1 MNVNR
6 LVIVTLVN
14 IIYSASH
21 IHQISSSIVALLE
34 CIEIGVCSSSNIL
47 TYYCHVY
54 ISQLLL
60 RSRLL
65 LIMIAC
71 ALLASTYQLRSIAQL
86 LQYIHPLISVVIT
99 RLRLS
104 LRMRHTQRM
113 SQSFFLEMIVEPRLT
128 LCAFFLQD
136 FLTFFLCIFF
146 MRHFFRG
153 FTRIVFSLMG
163 HFFQK
168 AESHSD

>member
-104 LRMRHTQRM
+104 LWMRHITQYAAGVTIFLRNDRRAM
-113 SQSFFLEMIVEPRLT
+113 FKALSILLTGFPDFLHATLLSQIHAHRLR
-128 LCAFFLQD
+128 LNAAFF
-136 FLTFFLCIFF
+136 
-146 MRHFFRG
+146 
-153 FTRIVFSLMG
+153 S
-163 HFFQK
+163 QK
-168 AESHSD
+168 SDQEV